1 MKILS
6 SLLTRVHACGTRENA
21 KSCVFFKTLFEVRGS
36 RLRGDCKGR
45 RLTEVKTQTA
55 DSSSRTANSDSPV
68 GHTDAGPDVTPAD
81 TVCTAY
87 PSGLEGVHGR
97 KRVELAACPRDSRG
111 ADHYIRACVYI
122 YTCNYVRATD
132 DGREINARLER
143 FSSSSSSD

>member
-1 MKILS
+1 MK
-6 SLLTRVHACGTRENA
+6 TPRVAFFLKRYSRYADHVYEETA
-21 KSCVFFKTLFEVRGS
+21 KVVV
-36 RLRGDCKGR
+36 
-45 RLTEVKTQTA
+45 TEVKTQTA

-111 ADHYIRACVYI
+111 ADHYIRARVYI
-122 YTCNYVRATD
+122 YTRVITY
-132 DGREINARLER
+132 GRPTTGAR
-143 FSSSSSSD
+143 